1 MAIPA
6 KPSAS
11 FSVACLLAAIFL
23 FSSAP
28 RSHGGSIAI
37 YWGQNGNEGTLAET
51 CSTGNYGFVNI
62 AFLCSFGSGQSPQL
76 NLAGHCD
83 PYSNACTNL
92 TADINL
98 CQSKGVKVMLSIG
111 GGAGGYTLNSEQ
123 DAADLALYI
132 WNSFLGGSSPSSKR
146 PFGDAV
152 LDGVDFD
159 IEGGNPDYYGA
170 LASHLKSYSG
180 KGSKSKEVYLSA
192 APQCPFPDQWVGK
205 ALDTGLFDYV
215 WVQFYN
221 NPPCQ
226 FVQGNPANLM
236 DSWKQWTTGVHAKYI
251 FLGLPAAPAAAGS
264 GFIPAASLE
273 SQVLPALKGSSKYGG
288 VMLWSKFYDD
298 QDGYSSA
305 IKNSV

>member
-1 MAIPA
+1 MAVPA
-6 KPSAS
+6 KASSS
-11 FSVACLLAAIFL
+11 FSTACQLLAAILL

-51 CSTGNYGFVNI
+51 CGTGNYAFVNI
-62 AFLCSFGSGQSPQL
+62 AFLCSFGSAQQAPQL

-123 DAADLALYI
+123 DAADLARYI
-132 WNSFLGGSSPSSKR
+132 WDGFLGGSSPKR
-146 PFGDAV
+146 PLGAAV

-170 LASHLKSYSG
+170 LAAHLKSYGG
-180 KGSKSKEVYLSA
+180 KGGGKEVYLSA

-205 ALDTGLFDYV
+205 ALETGLFDYV

-226 FVQGNPANLM
+226 YVQGDTANLM
-236 DSWKQWTTGVHAKYI
+236 DSWKQWTSGVHAKYI

-305 IKNSV
+305 IKKAV

>member
-1 MAIPA
+1 MATY
-6 KPSAS
+6 AS
-11 FSVACLLAAIFL
+11 SSSLACLFIVFL
-23 FSSAP
+23 VSSALP
-28 RSHGGSIAI
+28 GSHGGSIAI
-37 YWGQNGNEGTLAET
+37 YWGQNGNEGTLADT
-51 CSTGNYGFVNI
+51 CATGNYAFVNI
-62 AFLCSFGSGQSPQL
+62 AFLCSFGSGQKPQL

-83 PYSNACTNL
+83 PYSDACTNL
-92 TADINL
+92 TADINS

-111 GGAGGYTLNSEQ
+111 GGAGGYSLNSKQ
-123 DAADLALYI
+123 DAFKLAQYI
-132 WNSFLGGSSPSSKR
+132 WNNFLGGHSDKR
-146 PFGDAV
+146 PLGDAV

-170 LASHLKSYSG
+170 LAAYLKSYAADA
-180 KGSKSKEVYLSA
+180 KGKEVYLSA

-205 ALDTGLFDYV
+205 ALQTGLFDYV

-226 FVQGNPANLM
+226 YTPGSMVNLVN
-236 DSWKQWTTGVHAKYI
+236 SWNQWTTGITAKYI
-251 FLGLPAAPAAAGS
+251 FLGLPAAPDAAGS
-264 GFIPAASLE
+264 GFIPVGSLKV
-273 SQVLPALKGSSKYGG
+273 QVLPTLKNSTNYGG